1 MLCRDGSVT
10 LAVQAP
16 YTTVQWYRND
26 VILVQANTT
35 TLTATEPGTYYVIAY
50 TADCPSS
57 PTVSSSITIQLDP
70 NCDPTFPVI
79 ETNLTACPDTQVSA
93 VLLNDVAYESYQWY
107 VQAIEET
114 SFFPI
119 AGATTAAFDYNSTQY
134 SGSKI
139 KIAVVLNGITYESN
153 VLEPSTI
160 NWVGLTVQRM
170 HESDVT
176 FDMNTGIFYMCEGAV
191 VNCAIGMPFTIV
203 QWYKDGIEIP
213 GETATTYVITTP
225 GEYHVVAAPSFC
237 PDNFVVSDITKAVL
251 DPDCGIAG
259 IENPTF
265 DKAILLYPNPATD
278 VVNIQ
283 VAAGITAQSYSIVD
297 SIGKTLLT
305 GEINGTATTVAT
317 GFLSA
322 GIYIVKVTGTD
333 GQAVKRFIKQ

>member
-1 MLCRDGSVT
+1 
-10 LAVQAP
+10 
-16 YTTVQWYRND
+16 
-26 VILVQANTT
+26 
-35 TLTATEPGTYYVIAY
+35 
-50 TADCPSS
+50 
-57 PTVSSSITIQLDP
+57 
-70 NCDPTFPVI
+70 
-79 ETNLTACPDTQVSA
+79 
-93 VLLNDVAYESYQWY
+93 
-107 VQAIEET
+107 
-114 SFFPI
+114 
-119 AGATTAAFDYNSTQY
+119 
-134 SGSKI
+134 
-139 KIAVVLNGITYESN
+139 
-153 VLEPSTI
+153 
-160 NWVGLTVQRM
+160 
-170 HESDVT
+170 
-176 FDMNTGIFYMCEGAV
+176 
-191 VNCAIGMPFTIV
+191 
-203 QWYKDGIEIP
+203 
-213 GETATTYVITTP
+213 
-225 GEYHVVAAPSFC
+225 VAAPSFC